1 LKGVDIRP
9 GAVREARVEAGLSLA
24 GVADGQLT
32 RAAIH
37 LVETGRSRP
46 SMPTLELIA
55 RRTGKPITY
64 FLADAAPQAGPP
76 LPLDEVLLLLE
87 RGELEAAIALAQQLL
102 QKTSDKWSL
111 AQLHCWIGQAFAR
124 SLRPGPALEH
134 LRQSRGIAEDVGDRW
149 LAVECLDWEAGALTT
164 EQDPSALEMAQRALR
179 ACRELELRPAAT
191 EARIL
196 GRIGN
201 IYVLQHDWEQAVE
214 NFEAALDA
222 ADELRDLSRVAR
234 IHQGLAASYGQLG
247 DAARAVAH
255 THRAVAL
262 YEMLRDRAAIVGTE
276 NNLGLALM
284 KQGDFA
290 GAAHHLQS
298 AVEQADEIGMEQMKS
313 HAILSLAE
321 LNVAR
326 RSLDEA
332 EVLIADARQ
341 LAAKLGEGL
350 NGGVAE
356 LLQAQVSNLR
366 LNHADA
372 DRHFETAIRIFT
384 DLNARERLIESH
396 SAYSDVLEARGA
408 TREALEQTKLALA
421 ASRPALARS
430 DQRSRE
436 ASQTG

>member
-1 LKGVDIRP
+1 V
-9 GAVREARVEAGLSLA
+9 
-24 GVADGQLT
+24 
-32 RAAIH
+32 
-37 LVETGRSRP
+37 
-46 SMPTLELIA
+46 LEL
-55 RRTGKPITY
+55 P
-64 FLADAAPQAGPP
+64 
-76 LPLDEVLLLLE
+76 
-87 RGELEAAIALAQQLL
+87 ALAR
-102 QKTSDKWSL
+102 
-111 AQLHCWIGQAFAR
+111 AR
-124 SLRPGPALEH
+124 
-134 LRQSRGIAEDVGDRW
+134 
-149 LAVECLDWEAGALTT
+149 
-164 EQDPSALEMAQRALR
+164 
-179 ACRELELRPAAT
+179 
-191 EARIL
+191 
-196 GRIGN
+196 
-201 IYVLQHDWEQAVE
+201 
-214 NFEAALDA
+214 
-222 ADELRDLSRVAR
+222 
-234 IHQGLAASYGQLG
+234 
-247 DAARAVAH
+247 
-255 THRAVAL
+255 
-262 YEMLRDRAAIVGTE
+262 
-276 NNLGLALM
+276 
-284 KQGDFA
+284 
-290 GAAHHLQS
+290 GAAQHLQS

-384 DLNARERLIESH
+384 DLNARERLIECH